1 MAKEIKYG
9 VEARKALEAG
19 VNQLANTVRV
29 TLGPKGRN
37 VVLDKKFGAPLI
49 TNDGVSIAREI
60 ELEDPYENMGAQL
73 VAQKLPNELGIYDMS
88 GNVLE
93 RCLDFLEYHEQYA
106 PEDVTNPRG
115 RYIRQAGNRAYRGGS
130 CTMHKD
136 SARVT
141 HRAPQTPTYTST
153 NVGARLVIN
162 DNHHFQTFCVNN
174 VWFDMIFVK
183 GGSFQMGCTTEM
195 DTDAYAHEAPVHS
208 VTLSDYYIGQIEVT
222 QALWKTVMGTNP
234 STIKDNNRPVNNVSW
249 EDCQV
254 FIEKLNQKTGYS
266 FRLPTEAEWEYAA
279 RGGHKSRAYKYA
291 GSDNIDEVAW
301 YKDNSGGKY
310 QPFALKKPN
319 ELGIYDMSGNVFEWC
334 QDWYGPYSADA
345 QVNPQGPESG
355 PYHMI
360 RGGGWKHTKSNRVTY
375 RRTTGANLDITSI
388 GLRLVLE
395 VQK

>member
-1 MAKEIKYG
+1 
-9 VEARKALEAG
+9 
-19 VNQLANTVRV
+19 
-29 TLGPKGRN
+29 
-37 VVLDKKFGAPLI
+37 
-49 TNDGVSIAREI
+49 
-60 ELEDPYENMGAQL
+60 
-73 VAQKLPNELGIYDMS
+73 
-88 GNVLE
+88 
-93 RCLDFLEYHEQYA
+93 
-106 PEDVTNPRG
+106 
-115 RYIRQAGNRAYRGGS
+115 
-130 CTMHKD
+130 
-136 SARVT
+136 
-141 HRAPQTPTYTST
+141 
-153 NVGARLVIN
+153 
-162 DNHHFQTFCVNN
+162 
-174 VWFDMIFVK
+174 
-183 GGSFQMGCTTEM
+183 MGCTTEI

-279 RGGHKSRAYKYA
+279 RGGHKSRGYKYA

-395 VQK
+395 VQKQNWYELLHYYINL